1 MLVKGKVE
9 RQDETFIIHNPTR
22 PNFDDY
28 ISDLAVMFDL
38 YPTESKEQLSDVRLA
53 MKLIDNLEEVADRL
67 PKVPRKK
74 KEVKKDD

>member
-9 RQDETFIIHNPTR
+9 KQDENFIIHNPAR

-38 YPTESKEQLSDVRLA
+38 YPTESKEQLSDVRFA
-53 MKLIDNLEEVADRL
+53 MKLIDLLEEVADRL
-67 PKVPRKK
+67 PKVPREKK
-74 KEVKKDD
+74 RG